1 MQIKAF
7 DADEPGTIN
16 SKISYSILK
25 QTPVETGSM
34 FSIDKDTGKVY
45 VKERTLDREVTLLN
59 INYITNHSMEN

>member
-16 SKISYSILK
+16 SKIAYSIIK
-25 QTPVETGSM
+25 QTPMESGPM

-45 VKERTLDREVTLLN
+45 VKERTLDREVKVLN
-59 INYITNHSMEN
+59 LHTNQITNHLM